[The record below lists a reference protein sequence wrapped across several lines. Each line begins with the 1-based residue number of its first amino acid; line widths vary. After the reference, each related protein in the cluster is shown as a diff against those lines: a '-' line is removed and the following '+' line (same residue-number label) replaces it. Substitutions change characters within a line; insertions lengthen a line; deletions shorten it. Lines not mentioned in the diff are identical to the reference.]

1 MNKAKAFATLLLL
14 LTSCAALAKG
24 QVDFIH
30 YKARLTPNFPS
41 KSVAGKVEIEF
52 SATADRIR
60 ELVLSAK
67 YKEIRSVVGDRLG
80 LSYRVDNDALVITF
94 DRALIPGRHY
104 RLDIAYRATP
114 ELGMKFHDDH
124 LFTFYHTGNWLVS
137 HEDIAD
143 KASFELLLTHDKDL
157 IPVGNGKLVETLPQG
172 SQRILSHW
180 LQQTP
185 IPVYAFGFALGA
197 FERIGEHA
205 GDSDIAY
212 FYRKASDLSEANVK
226 SGFRD
231 VSDMIAFFQN
241 KAGFSLTN
249 RSYQYVL
256 VEGYKAQEASGFS
269 LVGEEFLRTL
279 LKDENENWFVAH
291 ELAHEWWGNSITC
304 ADFAHFWLNEGLVQ
318 FLVAAYKEHRFGVD
332 AYQRE
337 IGLAVDRVKRA
348 VNEHRAGPVAF
359 KHPLQE
365 RDINRTMVYSKG
377 ALVFHLLRNE
387 LGDKLFWQAL
397 RSYSSRHKG
406 GSVTTEDLKQD
417 FEAVSG
423 KDLSGFFER
432 WVYGPDIPEIRF

>member
-1 MNKAKAFATLLLL
+1 MV
-14 LTSCAALAKG
+14 G
-24 QVDFIH
+24 E
-30 YKARLTPNFPS
+30 RL
-41 KSVAGKVEIEF
+41 
-52 SATADRIR
+52 D
-60 ELVLSAK
+60 
-67 YKEIRSVVGDRLG
+67 
-80 LSYRVDNDALVITF
+80 LSYRIDKDALVITF

-104 RLDIAYRATP
+104 RLDITYRATP
-114 ELGMKFHDDH
+114 ERGMKFHGDH
-124 LFTFYHTGNWLVS
+124 LFTLYHTGNWLVS

-143 KASFELLLTHDKDL
+143 KASFELLLTHDAGL

-172 SQRILSHW
+172 SHRVLSHW

-185 IPVYAFGFALGA
+185 IPVYTFGFALGA
-197 FERIGEHA
+197 FEQISERV
-205 GDSDIAY
+205 GDSDIDY
-212 FYRKASDLSEANVK
+212 FYRKASDLGEANVK

-231 VSDMIAFFQN
+231 VSDMIAFFQD
-241 KAGFSLTN
+241 KAGFPLPN
-249 RSYQYVL
+249 RGYQYVL
-256 VEGYKAQEASGFS
+256 VEGYEAQEASGFS

-279 LKDENENWFVAH
+279 LKDENENWFIAH

-348 VNEHRAGPVAF
+348 VDEQRTGPVAF
-359 KHPLQE
+359 KHPLPE
-365 RDINRTMVYSKG
+365 RNINRTMVYSKG
-377 ALVFHLLRNE
+377 ALVFYLLRNE

-406 GSVTTEDLKQD
+406 GSVTTEDLKLD
-417 FEAVSG
+417 FETVGG

-432 WVYGPDIPEIRF
+432 WVYGPDIPEISF